1 MGDVG
6 QSVNLADA
14 ATSTPV
20 WIALGLLGPRG
31 VVVARSSSL
40 IGQLGDDVIEVAA
53 RFSSLIGQLRGD
65 VIVVVV
71 VQVVH
76 VVAALGRT
84 GSVVC

>member
-1 MGDVG
+1 VGDVG

-31 VVVARSSSL
+31 VVVARY
-40 IGQLGDDVIEVAA
+40 
-53 RFSSLIGQLRGD
+53 SSLIGQLRGD